1 MTTQQKISWYLD
13 KGFAVEVEF
22 ENGDKVKLYAQG
34 RSQRFIGIF
43 NGDAGIWNEQE
54 LMGGVKVT
62 PIPPNP
68 YEFSVGERV
77 MLDGG
82 EIKTIEKVL
91 SGKDYNYS
99 DKMIYADGWYRTTDN
114 DEYPWYQ
121 LAPAL
126 PEDEECEVVDVL
138 EWDACPS
145 LQCCKNKAD
154 VPIVWS
160 FTKPD
165 GKTLKIKVIKK

>member
-1 MTTQQKISWYLD
+1 MTNQQKIEFYLS
-13 KGFAVEVEF
+13 KGFAVEVITKYNEKMTIYF
-22 ENGDKVKLYAQG
+22 KTCKYFTGIKGGSSVAVECDGDFVNNDIK
-34 RSQRFIGIF
+34 S
-43 NGDAGIWNEQE
+43 
-54 LMGGVKVT
+54 VT

-126 PEDEECEVVDVL
+126 PEDEEYEVVEVIDDGIFVR
-138 EWDACPS
+138 E
-145 LQCCKNKAD
+145 NG
-154 VPIVWS
+154 VFT

-165 GKTLKIKVIKK
+165 GKKLKIRVIKQ

>member
-34 RSQRFIGIF
+34 RSKRFIGIF

-62 PIPPNP
+62 PIPPKP
-68 YEFSVGERV
+68 YEFKVGERV

-126 PEDEECEVVDVL
+126 PEDEEYEVVEVIDDGIFVR
-138 EWDACPS
+138 E
-145 LQCCKNKAD
+145 NG
-154 VPIVWS
+154 VFT

-165 GKTLKIKVIKK
+165 GKKLKIRVIKQ